1 MAIQQLLGALA
12 LNDGVGYLVGVLL
25 VHITALADPTLQ
37 LHTAALLDDVRGFVR
52 RRMKA
57 RGGGERNVVSG
68 GIGIGADRAA
78 RGRGRSAHV
87 RLDTADVVPTE
98 QALDRVGMR

>member
-1 MAIQQLLGALA
+1 
-12 LNDGVGYLVGVLL
+12 VSLVP
-25 VHITALADPTLQ
+25 ITALANLALQ

-52 RRMKA
+52 RRAKA

-68 GIGIGADRAA
+68 GIGLCADRRA
-78 RGRGRSAHV
+78 RCRGRSAHV

-98 QALDRVGMR
+98 QALDRVGMW